1 MKILGSVPEHST
13 LVEIGNQ
20 EVIENLYAEM
30 SISEI
35 FESWPDEPEKDILR
49 RELNGE

>member
-13 LVEIGNQ
+13 LVEIDNQ
-20 EVIENLYAEM
+20 EVIENLYCEM

-35 FESWPDEPEKDILR
+35 FEMWPDEKEKDKLR
-49 RELNGE
+49 RELNGK